1 MKDILRIASKLD
13 ESGQFYLS
21 DKLMKIAQGILAA
34 PQPSFGRPTPILA
47 PPRTSLP
54 SNQDRLDPGVCS
66 LVSGVYS
73 KDIGTLKN
81 MVIDEIRDNK
91 TPLTIGAKSDLF
103 LQCLQ
108 KYPKYTKEQKYAFQ
122 AQSFRIRE
130 EQSDTSKGKFYQI
143 IYALLKKYKVTENDL
158 HLYKNKE
165 EFTNQFGRMTDDLLK
180 KLSIPG
186 VMDSEFQKTN
196 EYKFLFNTYVLL
208 KSRF

>member
-21 DKLMKIAQGILAA
+21 DKLMKIAQWLLAA
-34 PQPSFGRPTPILA
+34 PQPSFRNPTAILAPPRTSLPSNTAILA

-130 EQSDTSKGKFYQI
+130 EQSETTKGKNYQN
-143 IYALLKKYKVTENDL
+143 KYSL
-158 HLYKNKE
+158 
-165 EFTNQFGRMTDDLLK
+165 
-180 KLSIPG
+180 
-186 VMDSEFQKTN
+186 
-196 EYKFLFNTYVLL
+196 
-208 KSRF
+208 